1 MPYGVHCKQLFEI
14 TTDKLRYSTRQ
25 HDVLFTI
32 IDKQNIATS
41 HTVTGSYGNRPL
53 ANIIDTKDDSFGFP

>member
-25 HDVLFTI
+25 HDVLCTNVQLTN
-32 IDKQNIATS
+32 KTLLPLTQLQAATE
-41 HTVTGSYGNRPL
+41 TGHSP
-53 ANIIDTKDDSFGFP
+53 K